1 MEDIRKRRRR
11 RGRWGGGIFPWLI
24 PWVFSQDG
32 IPERR
37 RRFPCFSSHR
47 SGCVGSAIYSKYRE
61 WRRGGEGNGAFEV
74 GKAKQFRLSES
85 LPRSKGRRG
94 GKGGKKFFL
103 LSIRFLATASGEEE
117 ERLAP
122 GPAWGWV
129 GPAVEEREGSKF
141 KLFLA
146 ALLLFLSLGLLSLLP
161 D

>member
-1 MEDIRKRRRR
+1 M
-11 RGRWGGGIFPWLI
+11 L
-24 PWVFSQDG
+24 
-32 IPERR
+32 
-37 RRFPCFSSHR
+37 
-47 SGCVGSAIYSKYRE
+47 YSKYRE

-94 GKGGKKFFL
+94 GKGGRKVFSSLHSF
-103 LSIRFLATASGEEE
+103 FLATASGEEE
-117 ERLAP
+117 EGLAP

-146 ALLLFLSLGLLSLLP
+146 ALLLFLFLGLPSLLP